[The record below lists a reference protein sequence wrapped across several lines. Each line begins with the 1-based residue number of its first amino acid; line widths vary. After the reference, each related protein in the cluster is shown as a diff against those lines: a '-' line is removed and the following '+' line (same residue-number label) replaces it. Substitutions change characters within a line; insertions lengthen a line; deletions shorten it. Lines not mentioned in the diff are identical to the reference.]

1 MPLTVARKERL
12 LEAFRRAGRRGL
24 TAAEMA
30 SHGGD
35 WSRLRLSE
43 LRDEGYVFVEIP
55 SKRRPG
61 TTFRWIL
68 TAEPTVVPDDDAQA
82 SLFAAPAPAP
92 DSAIGGE

>member
-30 SHGGD
+30 ANAGE
-35 WSRLRLSE
+35 WSRLRLRE
-43 LRDEGYVFVEIP
+43 LRDDGYVFVEVP

-68 TAEPTVVPDDDAQA
+68 TAEPTVPADDDAQE
-82 SLFAAPAPAP
+82 SLFAAPAPPP